1 MTHRSPNDL
10 EQPLTVAVLTD
21 NSNNSRSI
29 LLISGKMAKQRG
41 DYCHSGLPEI
51 SHTLREAVS
60 ALKIILD

>member
-41 DYCHSGLPEI
+41 DYCHSGLPEG
-51 SHTLREAVS
+51 EMA
-60 ALKIILD
+60 K